1 MTDDLLHDMLYFCL
15 IAGVVL
21 VAFLVSF
28 RITIARLKQKNYFL
42 NRDRERYA
50 ETMYASKDGYFAFIY
65 PDERIKDPRRTVRE
79 RCSRRL
85 AVMLNLKN
93 GNQSSFDD
101 VLAMFTDNDSV
112 KIKKYLAL
120 MQDEGIPFDDIFMLK
135 NIKRSIN
142 IFGARINGTDGNLY
156 CDMLWFRDLSDD
168 MLKIGALENEKT
180 ELIRKLQNLECLINH
195 VNFPLWLRDE
205 KLNVVMANQKYKE
218 LNNLKAGDNAAVND
232 KWENCARNLAQKAQ
246 TTNREQKQDVN
257 LVVSGQAKQFE
268 ITETPF
274 LTDGK
279 LNRIATVGV
288 LEDVTALDEIKR
300 SFKIHQNAHLEVL
313 SALGTAFAIFNTHQK
328 LIFSNKA
335 FLNLWGLPT
344 NFADTN
350 PSYGEFLDII
360 RENRR
365 LPEVTDFRSYKND
378 EEKMFT
384 SLIESKEDLLHIPD
398 GRTFRRVVA
407 PHPNGLIFAFE
418 DVSDRLAATRM
429 ANELVSVQQ
438 NILDNVRDAVIIF
451 GTDQK
456 VKYFNRSYQKF
467 WKVEDGTA
475 PTMLSL
481 NEVLEMQKPLL
492 SVTENWD
499 ALKQTMI
506 NHLLNICSRF
516 RLQRKDGAV
525 VEVIPVILSDESLM
539 ITYVLN

>member
-1 MTDDLLHDMLYFCL
+1 MSNDLLHDMLYLCL
-15 IAGVVL
+15 LAGIVL
-21 VAFLVSF
+21 IAFLVSF
-28 RITIARLKQKNYFL
+28 KITIARLRQKNYFL

-101 VLAMFTDNDSV
+101 VLDMFKLSDAS

-120 MQDEGIPFDDIFMLK
+120 MQDEGIPFDDSFALK
-135 NIKRSIN
+135 NVNRTIN

-168 MLKIGALENEKT
+168 MLKLGTLEAEKQQQS
-180 ELIRKLQNLECLINH
+180 EKIKKLESLINH
-195 VNFPLWLRDE
+195 LSFPIWLRNE
-205 KLNVVMANQKYKE
+205 KLEVVLYNRKYKDIIGPYIKKE
-218 LNNLKAGDNAAVND
+218 SADDNNFGSNSLTLAKQ
-232 KWENCARNLAQKAQ
+232 AQK
-246 TTNREQKQDVN
+246 TNKPQKQGIN
-257 LVVSGQAKQFE
+257 LVVGGQAKHFE

-274 LTDGK
+274 HTDGNLDK
-279 LNRIATVGV
+279 MSTVGT
-288 LEDVTALDEIKR
+288 LEDITELDEIKR

-313 SALGTAFAIFNTHQK
+313 SALGTAFVIFNTQQK

-335 FLNLWGLPT
+335 FLKLWNLP
-344 NFADTN
+344 ADFTDNN
-350 PSYGEFLDII
+350 PSYGEFLEAI
-360 RENRR
+360 RENRL
-365 LPEVTDFRSYKND
+365 LPEVTDFRSYKQD

-398 GRTFRRVVA
+398 GRTFRRVIA

-438 NILDNVRDAVIIF
+438 NILDNMRDAVIIF
-451 GTDQK
+451 GSDQK
-456 VKYFNRSYQKF
+456 LRYFNRAYRRL
-467 WKVEDGTA
+467 WKIDGTQMQNM
-475 PTMLSL
+475 PSL
-481 NEVLEMQKPLL
+481 NEVLEWQKKLLQTHDNWENLKQNMLRHLL
-492 SVTENWD
+492 S
-499 ALKQTMI
+499 
-506 NHLLNICSRF
+506 ICSRF
-516 RLQRKDGAV
+516 RLERNDASI
-525 VEVIPVILSDESLM
+525 VEVIPVMLSDESLM
-539 ITYVLN
+539 ITYILN

>member
-21 VAFLVSF
+21 VAFLVSL

-65 PDERIKDPRRTVRE
+65 PDERIKDPRRSVRE

-101 VLAMFTDNDSV
+101 VLEMFTDNDSV

-156 CDMLWFRDLSDD
+156 CDMLWFRDLSEE
-168 MLKIGALENEKT
+168 MLKVSALQEEKKLLQTNLHNLEN
-180 ELIRKLQNLECLINH
+180 LINH
-195 VNFPLWLRDE
+195 INFPLWLRDE
-205 KLNVVMANQKYKE
+205 KLNVVTTNQKYKE
-218 LNNLKAGDNAAVND
+218 LNDLKTGDNSSEND
-232 KWENCARNLAQKAQ
+232 KWEACAYNLAQKAQ
-246 TTNREQKQDVN
+246 SANREQKQDVN
-257 LVVSGQAKQFE
+257 LIISGQAKRFE

-279 LNRIATVGV
+279 LDRIATVGV

-344 NFADTN
+344 NFADKN
-350 PSYGEFLDII
+350 PSYGEFLDMI

-438 NILDNVRDAVIIF
+438 NILDNIRDAVIIF

-481 NEVLEMQKPLL
+481 NEVLEMQKTLL

-525 VEVIPVILSDESLM
+525 VEVVPVILSDESLM
-539 ITYVLN
+539 ITYIPN